1 MHITLLLAEHC
12 SAAAA
17 TLALEVLSAANL
29 FSDSPP
35 FEVVSASL
43 DGAPVAAG
51 GGQMLRVDH
60 GLAEIH
66 RTDLVLIPGFLFTLK
81 EALPTFAVY
90 GPWLRQQHQHKHQT
104 QQ

>member
-51 GGQMLRVDH
+51 AGRCCASIMGWPRSS
-60 GLAEIH
+60 
-66 RTDLVLIPGFLFTLK
+66 TL
-81 EALPTFAVY
+81 T
-90 GPWLRQQHQHKHQT
+90 WC
-104 QQ
+104 